1 MVRTKA
7 KVTQRALIQ
16 RINRA
21 LLKDDEMLRYDR
33 RDGSYMHINIPIGF
47 CIEQDVNIN
56 ALAKK
61 LKVLKPW
68 ETTEGT
74 K

>member
-1 MVRTKA
+1 MKTKTR
-7 KVTQRALIQ
+7 VTQRALIQ
-16 RINRA
+16 RINRV
-21 LLKDDEMLRYDR
+21 LLKDEEMLRYDR
-33 RDGSYMHINIPIGF
+33 RDKSYMHVNIPVGF
-47 CIEQDVNIN
+47 CVEQDVNLN

-68 ETTEGT
+68 ETTEET

>member
-1 MVRTKA
+1 MKTKT

-16 RINRA
+16 RINRV
-21 LLKDDEMLRYDR
+21 LLKNDEMLRYDR
-33 RDGSYMHINIPIGF
+33 ANQSYMHVNIPVGF
-47 CIEQDVNIN
+47 CVEQNVNLN

-68 ETTEGT
+68 ETTKE
-74 K
+74 